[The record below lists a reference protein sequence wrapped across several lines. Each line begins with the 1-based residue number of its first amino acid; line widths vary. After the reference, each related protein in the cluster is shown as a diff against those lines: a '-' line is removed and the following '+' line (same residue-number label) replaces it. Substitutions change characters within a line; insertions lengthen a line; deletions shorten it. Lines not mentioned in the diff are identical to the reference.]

1 MKAVEIDGLTY
12 AYEDGTVA
20 LKEFHLALDEGEK
33 VAVLGPNGAGKSTLL
48 HLIAGFRMP
57 FKGTVSVMGAH
68 LDEKGADSIRCS
80 IGLLFQD
87 PDDQLFMPTVAE
99 DVEFGP
105 RNLGLDDPEG
115 RAVRALR
122 SVGAEHL
129 APRRPHRLSHGMK
142 KRVAIAGILA
152 MDPKVLL
159 LDEPTAGLDP
169 RSRRELVEL
178 MAKMDRTMLI
188 STHDLDAV
196 AEVVDRAVVLDVSP
210 VMDGTMAELIARR
223 DELARVGLE
232 VPQVTR
238 LFDRISGMGYP
249 VEDIPMTMD
258 QAAAELTKVVD
269 REAARGRKR
278 P

>member
-1 MKAVEIDGLTY
+1 MKVVEIAELAY

-20 LKEFHLALDEGEK
+20 LKGVDLSVDQGEK
-33 VAVLGPNGAGKSTLL
+33 IAVIGPNGAGKSTLL

-57 FKGTVSVMGAH
+57 FTGAVSVMGVP
-68 LDEKGADSIRCS
+68 LGEGSADKVRRDL
-80 IGLLFQD
+80 GLLFQD

-105 RNLGLDDPEG
+105 RNMGLDDPEG
-115 RAVRALR
+115 RASRALR

-129 APRRPHRLSHGMK
+129 AARRPHRLSHGMK

-178 MAKMDRTMLI
+178 MRAMDRTMLI
-188 STHDLDAV
+188 ATHDLDAV
-196 AEVVDRAVVLDVSP
+196 AEVVDRAIVLDVSP
-210 VMDGTMAELIARR
+210 VMEGRMADLISRR

-238 LFDRISGMGYP
+238 LFDRIAGMGYP
-249 VEDIPMTMD
+249 VEDIPINMD
-258 QAAAELTKVVD
+258 QATAELTKVVD
-269 REAARGRKR
+269 REAARGRRKA
-278 P
+278 

>member
-1 MKAVEIDGLTY
+1 MKALEIKGLAY

-20 LKEFHLALDEGEK
+20 LKDIHLEVDEGEK
-33 VAVLGPNGAGKSTLL
+33 IAIIGPNGAGKSTLL

-57 FKGTVSVMGAH
+57 FEGTVKVMGSL
-68 LDEKGADSIRCS
+68 LDESGADKARRSL
-80 IGLLFQD
+80 GLLFQD

-115 RAVRALR
+115 RALRALR

-152 MDPKVLL
+152 MDPTVLL

-178 MAKMDRTMLI
+178 MRAMDRTMLI
-188 STHDLDAV
+188 ATHDLDAV

-210 VMDGTMAELIARR
+210 VMEGGMADLISRR
-223 DELARVGLE
+223 EELAKVGLE

-238 LFDRISGMGYP
+238 LFDRIAGMGYP
-249 VEDIPMTMD
+249 VEDIPVTMD